1 MQTPWE
7 QAKDMSMELTHQG
20 TTAEYFTTQLE
31 GKYLN
36 QPANVRFTWD
46 MKNGAD
52 VQFVTVN
59 PWKSMDANVKYT
71 GKKQF

>member
-46 MKNGAD
+46 M
-52 VQFVTVN
+52 
-59 PWKSMDANVKYT
+59 
-71 GKKQF
+71 